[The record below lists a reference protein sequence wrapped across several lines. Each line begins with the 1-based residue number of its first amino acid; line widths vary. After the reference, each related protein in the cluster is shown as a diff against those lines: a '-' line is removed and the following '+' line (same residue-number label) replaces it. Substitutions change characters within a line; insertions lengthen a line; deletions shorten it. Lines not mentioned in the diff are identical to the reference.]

1 MTYLITMQA
10 DITIEADDILEAT
23 TRAHAMLQALDGVGT
38 TRIVEVIRVQGEME

>member
-10 DITIEADDILEAT
+10 DITIEADDTLEAT

-38 TRIVEVIRVQGEME
+38 TRIVRVHECPEVDE